1 MYQQQLKCLHVMCF
15 CAYLLS
21 ARKQRAES
29 GSGMRQAQARTKEE
43 HTAVRPQF
51 QGSVSKAQKLIC
63 TKSQTT
69 RSRVIILCSCVAKRM
84 VAPEQREAY
93 SNEHAITDFNSA
105 DAKRNTQSVSVASRV
120 YYLAGIGKCTNPLEP
135 FCAALRWHQFVL
147 HSRSPASCITCDRCG
162 VITLPRTRL

>member
-1 MYQQQLKCLHVMCF
+1 VRICY
-15 CAYLLS
+15 
-21 ARKQRAES
+21 RP
-29 GSGMRQAQARTKEE
+29 GSRGRSQAQECDKRKPEPRKNTRLYDRNSK
-43 HTAVRPQF
+43 
-51 QGSVSKAQKLIC
+51 GLDSKAQKLIC
-63 TKSQTT
+63 TKSRTT

-93 SNEHAITDFNSA
+93 SSEHAITDFNSA
-105 DAKRNTQSVSVASRV
+105 NAKRNTQSVSVGSRV

-147 HSRSPASCITCDRCG
+147 HSRSPASCITCDSCG